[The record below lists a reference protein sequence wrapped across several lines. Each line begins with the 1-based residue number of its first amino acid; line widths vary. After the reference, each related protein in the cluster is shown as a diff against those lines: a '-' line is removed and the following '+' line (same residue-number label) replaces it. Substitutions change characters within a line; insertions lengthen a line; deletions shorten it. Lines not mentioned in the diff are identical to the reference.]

1 MDYTL
6 PERLDFLYNVVQSAQ
21 HPEAGSMHTF
31 DRALDVLR
39 TEVAPD
45 LYAGLAAALGHHN
58 AEPLFRHAWLCEEA
72 EHEQHLTTLH
82 GDYVCPMCP
91 PVATICRGCSGE
103 VESRAEY
110 VNAPCATRSVIA
122 HAMGVRP

>member
-1 MDYTL
+1 
-6 PERLDFLYNVVQSAQ
+6 
-21 HPEAGSMHTF
+21 
-31 DRALDVLR
+31 
-39 TEVAPD
+39 
-45 LYAGLAAALGHHN
+45 
-58 AEPLFRHAWLCEEA
+58 
-72 EHEQHLTTLH
+72 
-82 GDYVCPMCP
+82 MCP